1 MCNGDCKGRYT
12 YISDNGCSVI
22 DYFLLSSN
30 FFALLNECCSL
41 DIMENIDSYH
51 LPVKLSIGFQDENE
65 SKNCGLNNGKC
76 MNIEKMVWNPTNENI
91 YKASLD
97 SLEVQNKLDTAI
109 SLISSDV
116 DKALKMFNECI
127 KDASVCMR
135 KKCLR
140 VVVEKNKNGLIF
152 NV

>member
-1 MCNGDCKGRYT
+1 
-12 YISDNGCSVI
+12 
-22 DYFLLSSN
+22 
-30 FFALLNECCSL
+30 
-41 DIMENIDSYH
+41 
-51 LPVKLSIGFQDENE
+51 
-65 SKNCGLNNGKC
+65 

-116 DKALKMFNECI
+116 DK
-127 KDASVCMR
+127 DASVCMR